1 MEGVGR
7 EIRLKPNK
15 CGKKKT
21 IKPKQQK
28 NVLYAAVWHFQS
40 EGPNERGEGN
50 TNSKSTGGNQ
60 DKGANNIGKPRL
72 SSKEI
77 ASKAME
83 YESV

>member
-60 DKGANNIGKPRL
+60 DKGANNTDIDGIYGTKTK
-72 SSKEI
+72 SGF
-77 ASKAME
+77 
-83 YESV
+83 ESLLK